1 MQTRWIRRLGI
12 SALVGLGTMA
22 TWGCGDS
29 VGTMT
34 QSVTL
39 AGAVQKGPFVLG
51 STVNVSTLDAKGNP
65 LGQVFNTKTSSDLGE
80 FQVDFTASGQVS
92 LEGSGFYYNEVSG
105 GLSTASITLRAYYE
119 ITAGGKQEAYVNL
132 VTHLTY
138 DRIKRLVADGAT
150 FAAATKQAEDE
161 LRTALGVGGSSFV
174 PGKAGIDMNILGG
187 DTDANDYLFAVSALV
202 AQAAATKATLGA
214 GSVDAVLQELLN
226 TTAADLA
233 DDGKLTAALATT
245 YQQAQ
250 LALQPE
256 DIMNKLRARLSAIG
270 STASIPDLNRIIDT
284 DGDGIPNAKDN
295 CLLIANP
302 MQDVIKD
309 GLCRIVKTNS
319 VSIPEGTVS
328 ATILAGDLD
337 HSGTTSVVAFVN
349 PAASTDA
356 AVARVFAQS
365 ATGRLQT
372 PRDIRLPLAAGFT
385 SSANQAFVIDDVS
398 KDGEKDIILSSGTW
412 MAVYP
417 TDGKGGFGAPGALT
431 QNPPQM
437 IGGFPFTGYAGPIAV
452 GDFDGNG
459 LPDIAGTPFH
469 PFGTGITLNPVVL
482 QLQTAAGVWAAPKVV
497 SMLSSPMAGNI
508 PTVAAADLNHDNK
521 PDLVTV
527 NYDVLPN
534 PPFVAVLL
542 GDGAGGFAAM
552 PSIPLSQG
560 GSPVVVDVNSDTL
573 QDVLIQ
579 NTVSG
584 GGSPLFLQLL
594 GDGTGKLA
602 APTTAVA
609 GSIGIA
615 GSVFVGNFTKDSLV
629 DIMTPGNISSP
640 FLFLSGTGTGFKAQ
654 PTKIANLSR
663 SGQGTAVDL
672 NKDGVLD
679 FVDND
684 GLTLSTILINP

>member
-1 MQTRWIRRLGI
+1 
-12 SALVGLGTMA
+12 
-22 TWGCGDS
+22 
-29 VGTMT
+29 
-34 QSVTL
+34 
-39 AGAVQKGPFVLG
+39 
-51 STVNVSTLDAKGNP
+51 
-65 LGQVFNTKTSSDLGE
+65 
-80 FQVDFTASGQVS
+80 
-92 LEGSGFYYNEVSG
+92 
-105 GLSTASITLRAYYE
+105 
-119 ITAGGKQEAYVNL
+119 
-132 VTHLTY
+132 
-138 DRIKRLVADGAT
+138 
-150 FAAATKQAEDE
+150 
-161 LRTALGVGGSSFV
+161 
-174 PGKAGIDMNILGG
+174 
-187 DTDANDYLFAVSALV
+187 
-202 AQAAATKATLGA
+202 
-214 GSVDAVLQELLN
+214 
-226 TTAADLA
+226 
-233 DDGKLTAALATT
+233 
-245 YQQAQ
+245 
-250 LALQPE
+250 
-256 DIMNKLRARLSAIG
+256 MNKLSARLSAIG
-270 STASIPDLNRIIDT
+270 STASVPDLNRIIDT
-284 DGDGIPNAKDN
+284 DGDGIPNTKDN

-302 MQDVIKD
+302 LQDVIKD

-328 ATILAGDLD
+328 PTILAGDLD

-372 PRDIRLPLAAGFT
+372 PRDIRLPLATGFT
-385 SSANQAFVIDDVS
+385 NSVNQAFVIDDVS
-398 KDGEKDIILSSGTW
+398 KDGEKDIILSSGSW

-431 QNPPQM
+431 QNPLQM

-452 GDFDGNG
+452 GDFVGNG
-459 LPDIAGTPFH
+459 LPDIAGTLFH

-497 SMLSSPMAGNI
+497 SMLSSPMAGTI
-508 PTVAAADLNHDNK
+508 PTVAA
-521 PDLVTV
+521 
-527 NYDVLPN
+527 
-534 PPFVAVLL
+534 
-542 GDGAGGFAAM
+542 
-552 PSIPLSQG
+552 
-560 GSPVVVDVNSDTL
+560 

-579 NTVSG
+579 NLASG

-602 APTTAVA
+602 APTTAAA
-609 GSIGIA
+609 GSMGIA

-629 DIMTPGNISSP
+629 DIMTPGTISSP
-640 FLFLSGTGTGFKAQ
+640 VLFLSGTGTGFKAQ